1 MNGCRNCRWCKCYKG
16 DYWTPDD
23 YECVGYMRSD
33 KEINL
38 TDDECD
44 TIFDRV
50 FGDGEEWD
58 DDTEPLCPFW
68 ETSKAAD
75 EDYWEEYAYKERYKK

>member
-1 MNGCRNCRWCKCYKG
+1 
-16 DYWTPDD
+16 
-23 YECVGYMRSD
+23 MRSD